1 MSGNGASFEC
11 NIPGIRYN
19 ARIRRS
25 SGGKWKVAIILGVD
39 ETAQVDLKTASRGGI
54 RTALTKVLRAAE
66 ITHQVPDMVLDN
78 IAQDLSLQMQQAG
91 IVEDEDGTIS
101 APAEEVGETV
111 KRISNKLKEISDTVE
126 QLELRLGRVE
136 ERLGL

>member
-19 ARIRRS
+19 ARIRQS
-25 SGGKWKVAIILGVD
+25 SGGKWRVAIVLGAD
-39 ETAQVDLKTASRGGI
+39 ETAHVDLKTASHGGI
-54 RTALTKVLRAAE
+54 RTALTKALRAAE
-66 ITHQVPDMVLDN
+66 ITHQVPEMVLDN
-78 IAQDLSLQMQQAG
+78 IAEDLSLQMQRAG
-91 IVEDEDGTIS
+91 VVEDVDGTFS
-101 APAEEVGETV
+101 APAEDVSETV
-111 KRISNKLKEISDTVE
+111 KRISNKLKEISDAVE